1 MNIHLG
7 QILLG
12 IGLVFFIIYAF
23 RIRKLVFDR
32 IIFLFGAFAGLI
44 LVFFPELST
53 KIANWLGIGRG
64 VDFIFY
70 LFIIISLF
78 YFVSVSAELRAMR
91 KKVTE
96 LTRLYALQNP
106 QFGSAKI
113 SHKSSTQKKGK

>member
-1 MNIHLG
+1 MNNHFG

-12 IGLVFFIIYAF
+12 IGLVLFIIYAF

-32 IIFLFGAFAGLI
+32 IIFLFGAVAGLI
-44 LVFFPELST
+44 LVFLPELST

-106 QFGSAKI
+106 QIGSVKI
-113 SHKSSTQKKGK
+113 SHKSPTQKKGK